1 MIRAAD
7 VLGLPDIRMDWSI
20 RRVSE
25 LCEVVNGFP
34 FASDDFAPIGELP
47 LIRIRDLAADDF
59 ETYIPR
65 RCVPSSA
72 IIGNGDVIIGMD
84 GDFNSVTWSRGE
96 AALNQRLCL
105 LRPRLG
111 VDIRFVAYSLPEHLR
126 VVNDLT
132 YATTVKHLSSG
143 DVRAQV
149 IAIPPL
155 DEQRQIAEY
164 LDRETGKID
173 ELITKQEQLVVTL
186 TERRFA
192 SARQLVTRGL
202 DSQVNFRDSG
212 LEWLD
217 SIPDHWKIGPLKRYG
232 RLSTGGTPSTDVPEN
247 FDSDN
252 GLPWVRP
259 QDIDSSCR
267 DLSWST
273 HLSPLGQKEVPMV
286 PAGSVL
292 VVSTAWSIS
301 KIGITAVECSTN
313 QQITAVESPDCS
325 EYLYYLLQA
334 AREEIL
340 ASMVLNRLPII
351 GNARLGAVKLPIP
364 PVIEQQAIA
373 KELSSVA
380 ERIDA
385 LTHKAREVV
394 ETLRE
399 RRAALISAAVTGKID
414 VRGL

>member
-1 MIRAAD
+1 MAMESLHEDGTVELDAKREIGDVAA
-7 VLGLPDIRMDWSI
+7 S
-20 RRVSE
+20 
-25 LCEVVNGFP
+25 
-34 FASDDFAPIGELP
+34 
-47 LIRIRDLAADDF
+47 
-59 ETYIPR
+59 Y
-65 RCVPSSA
+65 SA
-72 IIGNGDVIIGMD
+72 FQTGDVIVAK
-84 GDFNSVTWSRGE
+84 VTPCFENGK
-96 AALNQRLCL
+96 AALAPEMVHGVAFGTTEITV
-105 LRPRLG
+105 LRASAGIVPKFLYYVVTEDRFRQMG
-111 VDIRFVAYSLPEHLR
+111 VASMTGAGGLRRVPDRFVRDYSFP
-126 VVNDLT
+126 V
-132 YATTVKHLSSG
+132 
-143 DVRAQV
+143 
-149 IAIPPL
+149 PPL

-164 LDRETGKID
+164 LDREIGKID
-173 ELITKQEQLVVTL
+173 ELISKQEQLVVTL

-273 HLSPLGQKEVPMV
+273 HLSPLGQKEAPMV

-394 ETLRE
+394 ETLSE